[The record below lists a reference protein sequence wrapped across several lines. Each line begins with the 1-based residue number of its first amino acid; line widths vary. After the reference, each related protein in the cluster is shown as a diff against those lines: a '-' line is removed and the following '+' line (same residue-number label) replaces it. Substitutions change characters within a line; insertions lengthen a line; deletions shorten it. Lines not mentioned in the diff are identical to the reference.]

1 MTHKARKHI
10 WPGGLVM
17 AIAVAGV
24 LAVFAVL
31 ASGSGAAVAHQAEDH
46 DAACAGMTA
55 DERAAHNKRERIQA
69 NLDGRAPVLCSD
81 MAGATPTPT
90 RPAADPEPTPSG
102 PSASGDAAELPGMV
116 RELMVRAYSEG
127 TPQEEL
133 EVTWTAPA
141 DGGFVDGY
149 RIDLSDD
156 GERWVSYIPN
166 TGGSDLSL
174 IYGDDVGEMLMA
186 EQTKHFRVFALVEGA
201 AGPGTDAS
209 GTTDASWAPERP
221 TELTATQGAYRTS
234 IMLSWDAPEDPPGAP
249 VEDYRIEYSRDGNQ
263 WRHLDDTGRSPT
275 SFYHTGLNANVEMQ
289 YRIYAMNS
297 VGQSDVSDGAT
308 GNTAASKAPEMPTNP
323 VIGLSPAATDVHLK
337 WTPPHDPDGDK
348 VSHYRVQARKSD
360 QSPEADWKPLHGGKV
375 IARTSEYNFGGDDLR
390 EHAGISYPQSIAAD
404 EDALVYIDI
413 RVAAINQMNTSSA
426 DDASD
431 VAWLTVENVPVGHE
445 DAPKKAGVPEV
456 KHDEGEHQ
464 GRSGLDVTW
473 PKAAFI
479 QNRGPSDTRFGS
491 TVHYILVTNDVEA
504 DEVTHTAA
512 LALGGNNEKPGADD
526 NGLATETVRTY
537 HVYAVNKDVDNLV
550 RGVSVRSFP
559 SNMKKGKTARPQ
571 LPGRPEDF
579 TVTADGH
586 TEIRLEWGAPM
597 TDDQQNR
604 CESTDAP
611 PTEDDGSECGGS
623 VITGYQLEMSRTG
636 TGGWQILKSNDKD
649 DKTPETIEASPYI
662 AEMLMPGQRYH
673 FRVAALNSRGQG
685 PYSEVRSE
693 ETHEAGEPTPPG
705 GLVAQAYGTT
715 AIKLCWVEQNLVD
728 PLTGEMRLDEG
739 LPVLGYKITY
749 QMHSMDAD
757 GNETIGP
764 EMTRVEDTRSNNT
777 QYTAMGLMP
786 GTKYTFKVYSITL
799 GGVGEE
805 AAEASASTADAMVPA
820 APTDV
825 TATADSDTQI
835 TVTWTAPA
843 DPAGAPVTGYII
855 ERRYTGDMMGDIP
868 SDGYSGTDG
877 ANRSFAFSNA
887 MEWWETLNCKGM
899 LAAAGSTEDPTGSG
913 PDKMMYCGHFL
924 NTEPSNVSDSSQE
937 LSDDAKAAVEVLFNK
952 RYELPT
958 GTGTT
963 FVDMGLMEQ
972 TEYTYRVS
980 AVNAAG
986 RSPWSDADSA
996 TTQATS
1002 TELTKPTGVMVE
1014 VDDSDP
1020 GAIDVTVN
1028 WTDGENAANH
1038 MVILFA
1044 YPSFE
1049 IGEGHI
1055 ATNQTDGTTTF
1066 NDVPAG
1072 TYVAVVVAIK
1082 SRSEYEYEHKT
1093 VEVGQ

>member
-10 WPGGLVM
+10 WPGALVM

-31 ASGSGAAVAHQAEDH
+31 ATGPGAAVAHEADDH
-46 DAACAGMTA
+46 DAACAAMTPE
-55 DERAAHNKRERIQA
+55 ERAAHNESERA
-69 NLDGRAPVLCSD
+69 KALLGDTPVLCPD
-81 MAGATPTPT
+81 PTGTTPTVTP
-90 RPAADPEPTPSG
+90 ADPEPTPTG
-102 PSASGDAAELPGMV
+102 PSASGDPAELPGMV
-116 RELMVRAYSEG
+116 RELMVHAYAEG

-133 EVTWTAPA
+133 EVTWTAPM

-156 GERWVSYIPN
+156 GKRWVSYIPN
-166 TGGSDLSL
+166 TGDSDLSL
-174 IYGDDVGEMLMA
+174 IYGDDAGEMLMA
-186 EQTKHFRVFALVEGA
+186 EQTMHFRVFALIEGA
-201 AGPGTDAS
+201 AGPGTDDS

-221 TELTATQGAYRTS
+221 MELTASQGAYRTS
-234 IMLSWDAPEDPPGAP
+234 IMLNWDAPEDPPGAP
-249 VEDYRIEYSRDGNQ
+249 VTGYRIEYSRDGNQ
-263 WRHLDDTGRSPT
+263 WRHLANTKRSPT
-275 SFYHTGLNANVEMQ
+275 SFSHTGLNANVEMQ

-308 GNTAASKAPEMPTNP
+308 GNTGASVAPGAPTNP

-337 WTPPHDPDGDK
+337 WTPPSDPDGDM
-348 VSHYRVQARKSD
+348 VSHYRVQARTSTTD
-360 QSPEADWKPLHGGKV
+360 DGGWKPLHAGKV

-390 EHAGISYPQSIAAD
+390 EHAGISYPASIAAD
-404 EDALVYIDI
+404 ADALVYIDI

-445 DAPKKAGVPEV
+445 DAPKKAGTPEV

-479 QNRGPSDTRFGS
+479 QNQGPSDAAFGS
-491 TVHYILVTNDVEA
+491 AVQYILVTDGKEA
-504 DEVTHTAA
+504 LPPVTHATA
-512 LALGGNNEKPGADD
+512 LARGGNPDRPGHDD

-537 HVYAVNKDVDNLV
+537 HVYAVNATVDSLV
-550 RGVSVRSFP
+550 REASVRSFP

-571 LPGRPEDF
+571 LPGRPENF

-586 TEIRLEWGAPM
+586 TEIKLMWDLPM
-597 TDDQQNR
+597 TDDERNS
-604 CESTDAP
+604 CDGSTS
-611 PTEDDGSECGGS
+611 PTEADGSECGNS
-623 VITGYQLEMSRTG
+623 VITGYRIQMSMTG
-636 TGGWQILKSNDKD
+636 TGGWKDLKEMAGGSEYLA
-649 DKTPETIEASPYI
+649 T
-662 AEMLMPGQRYH
+662 MLMPGERYH
-673 FRVAALNSRGQG
+673 YRVAALNSRGQG

-705 GLVAQAYGTT
+705 GLVAQAYGPT

-728 PLTGEMRLDEG
+728 PLTGEERLDEG

-749 QMHSMDAD
+749 LMSD
-757 GNETIGP
+757 GTEKVVNENTGS
-764 EMTRVEDTRSNNT
+764 TGSKAT
-777 QYTAMGLMP
+777 QYTVMDLTP
-786 GTKYTFKVYSITL
+786 GTKYTFLVRSITL
-799 GGVGEE
+799 GNVHLVGGNDVTLGGTGYS
-805 AAEASASTADAMVPA
+805 EASASTADAMVPD
-820 APTDV
+820 APTGV
-825 TATADSDTQI
+825 TATANSDTQI
-835 TVTWTAPA
+835 TVNWTAPA

-899 LAAAGSTEDPTGSG
+899 LAAAGSDADPTDMSNA
-913 PDKMMYCGHFL
+913 DVMMYCGHFL
-924 NTEPSNVSDSSQE
+924 NTEPSNISDSSQE
-937 LSDDAKAAVEVLFNK
+937 LSDDAKAAVEALFNK

-986 RSPWSDADSA
+986 RSAWSAADSA
-996 TTQATS
+996 TTMATD
-1002 TELTKPTGVMVE
+1002 TTLGAPTNVIAT

-1020 GAIDVTVN
+1020 GDIDVTVT
-1028 WTDGENAANH
+1028 WTDGANAENH

-1055 ATNQTDGTTTF
+1055 ATNQTDGNTTF
-1066 NDVPAG
+1066 MDVPAG
-1072 TYVAVVVAIK
+1072 TYVAVVVAIE
-1082 SRSEYEYEHKT
+1082 SRSVYEYAHKT
-1093 VEVGQ
+1093 VTVGQ